1 MIDIKDRITEAL
13 TIKGWTASDLSK
25 RSGIS
30 KGQISR
36 YLHGQIIPKQSKI
49 AAMANALGV
58 STAWL
63 LGYDVEMTGEQLVPE
78 IELDKLTEGNKNRI
92 RAYYQALLDSQE
104 EGHGNT

>member
-58 STAWL
+58 SPAWL

-78 IELDKLTEGNKNRI
+78 IELDKLSDENKTRI
-92 RAYYQALLDSQE
+92 LAYYQALLDSQE